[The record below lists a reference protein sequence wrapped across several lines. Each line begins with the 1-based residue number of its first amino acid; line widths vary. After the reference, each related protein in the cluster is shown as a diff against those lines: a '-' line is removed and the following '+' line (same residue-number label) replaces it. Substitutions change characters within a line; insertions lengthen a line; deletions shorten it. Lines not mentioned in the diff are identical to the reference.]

1 MIEFYM
7 ITLQN
12 FITYIKCSLSKLPHN
27 FTKLCFDN
35 MKISL
40 LFVVLFVAA
49 TSVVNSKRKVKY
61 DWNNYYSHK
70 NINGFIDSVARE
82 KKWIKTKSIG
92 KTFEK
97 RDMRVIEIKKAG
109 RNAPIAWIE
118 AGIHAR

>member
-1 MIEFYM
+1 MVDQE
-7 ITLQN
+7 TDQN
-12 FITYIKCSLSKLPHN
+12 HM
-27 FTKLCFDN
+27 DG
-35 MKISL
+35 
-40 LFVVLFVAA
+40 

-82 KKWIKTKSIG
+82 NKWIKTKSIG
-92 KTFEK
+92 KTFER

>member
-1 MIEFYM
+1 
-7 ITLQN
+7 
-12 FITYIKCSLSKLPHN
+12 
-27 FTKLCFDN
+27 

-40 LFVVLFVAA
+40 ICVILFVAA

-61 DWNNYYSHK
+61 DWNNYHSHK
-70 NINGFIDSVARE
+70 KINVFIDNVARS

-118 AGIHAR
+118 KNLKTFKIRS

>member
-1 MIEFYM
+1 
-7 ITLQN
+7 
-12 FITYIKCSLSKLPHN
+12 
-27 FTKLCFDN
+27 
-35 MKISL
+35 MKILL
-40 LFVVLFVAA
+40 LFVILFVAA

-92 KTFEK
+92 KTFER

>member
-1 MIEFYM
+1 
-7 ITLQN
+7 
-12 FITYIKCSLSKLPHN
+12 
-27 FTKLCFDN
+27 

-49 TSVVNSKRKVKY
+49 TSVVNSKPKAKY
-61 DWNNYYSHK
+61 DWNNYHSQK
-70 NINGFIDSVARE
+70 KINGFIDNVARS

-109 RNAPIAWIE
+109 RNAPIAWIK

>member
-1 MIEFYM
+1 
-7 ITLQN
+7 
-12 FITYIKCSLSKLPHN
+12 
-27 FTKLCFDN
+27 
-35 MKISL
+35 MKILL

-49 TSVVNSKRKVKY
+49 TSVVNSKRKAKY
-61 DWNNYYSHK
+61 DFNNYHSHK
-70 NINGFIDSVARE
+70 KINRFIDNVARS